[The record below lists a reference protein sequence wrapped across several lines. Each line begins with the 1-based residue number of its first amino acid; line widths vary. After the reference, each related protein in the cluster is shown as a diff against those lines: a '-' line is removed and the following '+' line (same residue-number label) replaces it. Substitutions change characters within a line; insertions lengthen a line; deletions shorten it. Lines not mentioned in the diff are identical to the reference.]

1 MIKLNKDVK
10 KILLVLAFYAFAGGV
25 FYNFEELWMAQNQ
38 LSVKTISIVFSI
50 CSLLSVSV
58 IFLCSNLITQ
68 KRIKKFL
75 DYLLI
80 IKGVNLFLLF
90 LLNNTG
96 FLVFIKFLVMI
107 DYVVDV
113 EIYAC
118 IYPLITLIV
127 NDDKT
132 YAVKDLVY
140 SAAYYLGVFLS
151 SFLLGKSLGHFQI
164 TYNIYCF
171 IGSIFIFLSLFVSKS
186 IHLDAYY
193 LKLKEVTSN
202 NELFRFIKGLKKDII
217 SQTYFCFT
225 LFGEAS
231 YACVTGLFVTI
242 LTSYVGF
249 SPQQCSDLGLI
260 LGFLS
265 VGLGSLILS
274 KLTLK
279 NDYINLSIKYVGRFI
294 FYSFAFLFPSRGTIL
309 LALMYVKII
318 SDSYSHIT
326 DAPYVN
332 RIACEHQLAFYNLDR
347 MVVYLGSAVG
357 LFFCGLVIDLNI
369 KYVFLVAGI
378 LVFLQTI
385 FGYLGIYLRKKE
397 KMVLSHD

>member
-1 MIKLNKDVK
+1 MIEINKDIK
-10 KILLVLAFYAFAGGV
+10 KILLVLALYALAGGI

-38 LSVKTISIVFSI
+38 LSVKTISIVFSL

-75 DYLLI
+75 DILLI
-80 IKGVNLFLLF
+80 IKGINLFLLF

-96 FLVFIKFLVMI
+96 FLVPIKFLIMI

-118 IYPLITLIV
+118 IYPLITLIKS
-127 NDDKT
+127 DDKT
-132 YAVKDLVY
+132 YALKDLIY
-140 SAAYYLGVFLS
+140 SGAYYLGVFLS
-151 SFLLGKSLGHFQI
+151 SFLLGKSLGYFHI
-164 TYNIYCF
+164 NYNAYCF
-171 IGSIFIFLSLFVSKS
+171 IGTIFILLALFVSKS
-186 IHLDAYY
+186 IHLEPYY
-193 LKLKEVTSN
+193 SKLKIPSSN
-202 NELFRFIKGLKKDII
+202 NELLDLVKKLKKDFI
-217 SQTYFCFT
+217 SQTYLCFT

-231 YACVTGLFVTI
+231 YGCVIGLFVTI
-242 LTSYVGF
+242 ITGYVGF
-249 SPQQCSDLGLI
+249 SPQNCSNLNLI

-279 NDYINLSIKYVGRFI
+279 NDYINLSIKYIGRFI
-294 FYSFAFLFPSRGTIL
+294 FYSFAFLFPSKWSVL

-318 SDSYSHIT
+318 SNSYSHIT

-332 RIACEHQLAFYNLDR
+332 RVSNEHQLAFYNLR
-347 MVVYLGSAVG
+347 QMVVYLGSAIG
-357 LFFCGLVIDLNI
+357 LFLCGLVIDLNV
-369 KYVFLVAGI
+369 KYIFLVGSI
-378 LVFLQTI
+378 LVLFQTI
-385 FGYLGIYLRKKE
+385 FGYIGIYLRKME
-397 KMVLSHD
+397 IMEEHHD